1 MRHPLSL
8 ALALAA
14 GLALLAS
21 GCSNSKPGPASVPGN
36 PVPIPKDG
44 PSEDA
49 GGAKQSTGARNTKK
63 VLD

>member
-8 ALALAA
+8 SLALAA

-21 GCSNSKPGPASVPGN
+21 GCSNSKPGPASVPAN

-44 PSEDA
+44 PSED
-49 GGAKQSTGARNTKK
+49 GGGKQSTGARNTKK
-63 VLD
+63 VMD